1 VAGAGSTPVWLWF
14 VGGIFVAV
22 IGTIVAMSLSR
33 PDPTVFSFSDPI
45 LRQLPDGFSGPDTV
59 TLDARDGTKWTLIDL
74 GTGVVGSSGNAWDL
88 GVRRHRL
95 IVNGGD
101 GLDGG
106 AGVMRLEV
114 PFEEVREAPAEG
126 YTGSRVTPGGDTI
139 QAVLDDWY
147 SYDFFSH
154 LLKPDPVTFVL
165 QTADGSYAKLRILSY
180 YCPGPEP
187 GCFTIEYAYQ
197 GDGSRKLAQ
206 EARAVD

>member
-1 VAGAGSTPVWLWF
+1 MAGAGSTPVWLWV
-14 VGGIFVAV
+14 VGGIFVAA

-101 GLDGG
+101 GLDGN
-106 AGVMRLEV
+106 AGVIRLEI
-114 PFEEVREAPAEG
+114 PFETVLEAPTDG
-126 YTGSRVTPGGDTI
+126 YASSRVTPGGDTVS
-139 QAVLDDWY
+139 AVLDDWY

-165 QTADGSYAKLRILSY
+165 QTAVGSYAKLRILSY

-197 GDGSRKLAQ
+197 GDGSRKLEQ
-206 EARAVD
+206 